1 MDGAPIRLGKQERV
15 FFRPKKQIDP
25 PTRALG
31 IPATRCCRSIREPL
45 LRARTQLRAAVCFG
59 AAFNIFY
66 LERLN
71 LPFINLFNFFPFI
84 QCFLCLLKIVETDV
98 LLNLLTSTLG
108 VSSTQFVK
116 GSGALARGTR
126 TGVLTW
132 GCSHGGLARRSVCF
146 SQAALRGDPT
156 QRRLHAACIA
166 GAVGARPARSC
177 LPRTPGTEGPGGP
190 AGCSHIPPIP
200 PPGSFFP
207 SGSRRTACILMA
219 RTKGLG
225 EQSHRKL
232 PAKPSSPLN
241 CCGLGNGHW
250 AARPELRSRP

>member
-1 MDGAPIRLGKQERV
+1 MDGAPIRLGKQECA

-31 IPATRCCRSIREPL
+31 IRATRCCRSIREPL

-132 GCSHGGLARRSVCF
+132 GCSHDGVFVFPRQRCGETRLSADCMRPALPVLWGPDPHGAACPARRARRV
-146 SQAALRGDPT
+146 RGDPPDALT
-156 QRRLHAACIA
+156 S
-166 GAVGARPARSC
+166 PPF
-177 LPRTPGTEGPGGP
+177 LPQ
-190 AGCSHIPPIP
+190 A
-200 PPGSFFP
+200 
-207 SGSRRTACILMA
+207 
-219 RTKGLG
+219 
-225 EQSHRKL
+225 
-232 PAKPSSPLN
+232 PSSPQ
-241 CCGLGNGHW
+241 GV
-250 AARPELRSRP
+250 AELPAF

>member
-1 MDGAPIRLGKQERV
+1 MDGAPIRLGKQECA

-31 IPATRCCRSIREPL
+31 IRATRCCRSIREPL

-71 LPFINLFNFFPFI
+71 LPFINLTFFLSL
-84 QCFLCLLKIVETDV
+84 CFLGLLKIVETDV

-108 VSSTQFVK
+108 VSSTQSVK
-116 GSGALARGTR
+116 GSGALARG
-126 TGVLTW
+126 
-132 GCSHGGLARRSVCF
+132 CSHGGLARRGVCF

-177 LPRTPGTEGPGGP
+177 LPRTPGTEGPEAP
-190 AGCSHIPPIP
+190 AGGSHIPPI
-200 PPGSFFP
+200 
-207 SGSRRTACILMA
+207 L
-219 RTKGLG
+219 
-225 EQSHRKL
+225 L
-232 PAKPSSPLN
+232 PLRESQN
-241 CCGLGNGHW
+241 CLHFNGPH
-250 AARPELRSRP
+250 

>member
-1 MDGAPIRLGKQERV
+1 M
-15 FFRPKKQIDP
+15 
-25 PTRALG
+25 
-31 IPATRCCRSIREPL
+31 

-116 GSGALARGTR
+116 GSGALARG
-126 TGVLTW
+126 
-132 GCSHGGLARRSVCF
+132 CSHRGLARRGVCF

-207 SGSRRTACILMA
+207 SGSRRIA
-219 RTKGLG
+219 
-225 EQSHRKL
+225 
-232 PAKPSSPLN
+232 
-241 CCGLGNGHW
+241 
-250 AARPELRSRP
+250 